1 MICWVQKLSYMYVR
15 SNRNP
20 HWGCKLKPTNF
31 LILHCKFSFIVLV
44 YSPISLHF
52 IENIEC
58 HDHSSASNFTFN
70 THYKLWSESRH
81 DDDCDAQR
89 SINLSPAGSGN
100 LQNVNIFSLKLSVA
114 NKSTIHPTI
123 HQISSDEIP
132 MGSNIELTA
141 SIRWKLGQVKSEFAK
156 KMFISTFTFNCKHY

>member
-1 MICWVQKLSYMYVR
+1 MSYDLLSAEVELYMYVR
-15 SNRNP
+15 SNRNR
-20 HWGCKLKPTNF
+20 HRGCKIKPTNF

-44 YSPISLHF
+44 YSPISLHREHRMPWSF
-52 IENIEC
+52 LNIKL
-58 HDHSSASNFTFN
+58 HIQ

-114 NKSTIHPTI
+114 NKSIQQFIKYQAMKFQWDQTLNLLLPYF
-123 HQISSDEIP
+123 
-132 MGSNIELTA
+132 GSWA
-141 SIRWKLGQVKSEFAK
+141 R
-156 KMFISTFTFNCKHY
+156 